1 MISVLK
7 YSLYA
12 KLPLWILRAK
22 KQKPSPMDLYKERE
36 QKGSAPVLYNYFYDY
51 PFSTPTKNAVNKRI
65 IERHISSPTCGGG
78 KIYAKNLKFCIA
90 AVFVVC
96 QRDNHI

>member
-1 MISVLK
+1 MLSGDIQNADSV
-7 YSLYA
+7 
-12 KLPLWILRAK
+12 R
-22 KQKPSPMDLYKERE
+22 
-36 QKGSAPVLYNYFYDY
+36 YNIFYDY

-65 IERHISSPTCGGG
+65 IEHHISSPTCGGG

-96 QRDNHI
+96 QRDNHNIF